1 MRGEDSQSPA
11 IPASCSQLA
20 AGVEGNPEE
29 EAR

>member
-11 IPASCSQLA
+11 IPASQLA